1 MSFIK
6 ESPRGVVVK
15 VFVQPRSS
23 RNSIEG
29 IHGDALKIRL
39 KAPPVDGAA
48 NKMCISFLAKCIGV
62 SKSTVEVL
70 SGHAS
75 RTKRILF
82 HYTDDN
88 ASTAQRARYKRQIES
103 RLITE
108 ENS

>member
-6 ESPRGVVVK
+6 ESSRGIVVK

-29 IHGDALKIRL
+29 LHGDALKIRL

-48 NKMCISFLAKCIGV
+48 NKMCISFLAKCVGV
-62 SKSTVEVL
+62 PKSTVEVL

-82 HYTDDN
+82 QYADDN
-88 ASTAQRARYKRQIES
+88 ASTAQRAGYKQRIES

-108 ENS
+108 DNC